1 MRYIIVYSFVSGN
14 NSDINNKMINKVS
27 KWKRNGDNGGRN
39 GESDSTVKEREFQS
53 NDR

>member
-39 GESDSTVKEREFQS
+39 GESTVKEREFQS